1 MVYHIVRKFSFHHAI
16 NGISNVLLRCYQD
29 CSSSEDHDRHFV
41 MKSEARVVNFAR
53 IELEELCKFA
63 KYIVHRHLDVNEEV
77 EFSITKRAERK
88 SF

>member
-1 MVYHIVRKFSFHHAI
+1 
-16 NGISNVLLRCYQD
+16 
-29 CSSSEDHDRHFV
+29 

-53 IELEELCKFA
+53 IELEELSKFA
-63 KYIVHRHLDVNEEV
+63 KDIVHRHLDVNEEV